1 MKWYKYNIKE
11 LSDTEY
17 QKWYSLM
24 SNEKQCRVDRFRFKD
39 DKKRT
44 VAGEML
50 ARKAISDWCNVAVE
64 DVIFDYEEYG
74 KPYAVGLNVEFN
86 ISHSGDIVVCAVG
99 NSPVGIDVEEIR
111 PIDLNV
117 SKRICTEDELI
128 CLFSHIPTEQ
138 DFVYTTDIEVLT
150 RFFELWTKKEA
161 YAKWVGTGI
170 ENIKID
176 STKVSIQTV
185 QFEKC
190 IISIK
195 T

>member
-1 MKWYKYNIKE
+1 M
-11 LSDTEY
+11 
-17 QKWYSLM
+17 
-24 SNEKQCRVDRFRFKD
+24 
-39 DKKRT
+39 
-44 VAGEML
+44 
-50 ARKAISDWCNVAVE
+50 
-64 DVIFDYEEYG
+64 
-74 KPYAVGLNVEFN
+74 
-86 ISHSGDIVVCAVG
+86 
-99 NSPVGIDVEEIR
+99 EEIR

-128 CLFSHIPTEQ
+128 YLFSHIPTEQ

-170 ENIKID
+170 ENIKFD
-176 STKVSIQTV
+176 SIKLSIQTV
-185 QFEKC
+185 QLRNY